1 MVKNDDFEKVLLVP
15 DVGGG
20 DDSRNI
26 DEEEVL
32 LFLRPIQIGNE
43 VHFKCNLCG
52 KCASNKSNMRK
63 HMLVMHTK
71 PTNRPCPYCPKM
83 FRNKYYLRYH
93 VKICS
98 YNPEV
103 VAKRGQ
109 PNCSSSFL

>member
-1 MVKNDDFEKVLLVP
+1 MLKNDDFEKVLLLP

-83 FRNKYYLRYH
+83 FRNK
-93 VKICS
+93 
-98 YNPEV
+98 
-103 VAKRGQ
+103 
-109 PNCSSSFL
+109 